1 MSGSTEYNT
10 SLRFFLSLFCL
21 RHQLA
26 LCVLNTANSS
36 ETHPYILVMPM
47 MRMLRCRLP
56 FRAASVGAS
65 FGLRFL
71 HTREEVRNIAV
82 IAHVD
87 HGKTTL
93 VDSMLSQSGTL
104 ANAHNRV
111 MDSKDQEKERGITI
125 LAKNTAILLDQG
137 KRRINIVDTPGHL
150 DFSGEV
156 ERALQMVEGIVL
168 LVDAKEGV
176 RPGTRYVLR
185 KALSLNLKPIVCL
198 NKIDKDD
205 TNISKAEDSVQD
217 LFLETAEDDSQLD
230 ITFMY
235 GSGRSGYMNDEPKK
249 EGTLD
254 PLFNKIFS
262 LVPAPQAESDT
273 SLQML
278 VTQVEEEGEATKIAI
293 GRIYNGTVKN
303 GDIVTVALEGKQ
315 VDALVQKI
323 FLHCGVEKMVVDSA
337 SYGDICILHLK
348 EPIGQK
354 VPLKIGCTVA
364 AKDNVKLLPY
374 KKPDDPTY
382 SLILTES
389 GAKWKKKE
397 ADERKGTLLSLQK
410 RLEAE
415 ARVNTALRLE
425 GLGTPEITMMGRGP
439 LHLSVIIE
447 DMRREGYEFE
457 VQAPKVLTKV
467 IDGVECE
474 PFERMT
480 LEFKSKHMS
489 DMVSF
494 LSSKMAE
501 IGEIEHVSDERVVL
515 ECVLPIRSISDVPLR
530 FHTLTSGDGVL
541 HHQFDSFRP
550 LAAVDSIRDT
560 GALISVDNGE
570 VTEWSL
576 SGFSAMGRFFVLPGD
591 TVHYGQIVGENL
603 KVPLQNLGVNICK
616 RNEQL
621 GGMRAN
627 ANDKAASKR
636 GAYTAQRASF
646 EDCIAWVV
654 EDELVTVTP
663 KSIRMRKP
671 GFTGKTSMRKRTK

>member
-1 MSGSTEYNT
+1 MFRFRFALPLLAHTLT
-10 SLRFFLSLFCL
+10 S
-21 RHQLA
+21 
-26 LCVLNTANSS
+26 
-36 ETHPYILVMPM
+36 Y
-47 MRMLRCRLP
+47 
-56 FRAASVGAS
+56 
-65 FGLRFL
+65 RFL
-71 HTREEVRNIAV
+71 HSREDVRNIAV

-93 VDSMLSQSGTL
+93 VDTMLSQSGTMK
-104 ANAHNRV
+104 NAHNRV

-125 LAKNTAILLDQG
+125 LAKNTAILLDGG

-205 TNISKAEDSVQD
+205 SNVSKAEEGVQD
-217 LFLETAEDDSQLD
+217 LFLETAEDENQLD

-235 GSGRSGYMNDEPKK
+235 GSGRSGYMNLTPKK

-254 PLFNKIFS
+254 PLFSNVFS
-262 LVPAPQAESDT
+262 IIPPPKSEDEK

-278 VTQVEEEGEATKIAI
+278 VTQVDQEENGQHQPLKLAI
-293 GRIYNGTVKN
+293 GRIYNGSVSV
-303 GDIVTVALEGKQ
+303 GDVVTVALEGKQ

-323 FLHCGVEKMVVDSA
+323 CLYCGVEKMSVPAA
-337 SYGDICILHLK
+337 SYGDICILYLQ
-348 EPIGQK
+348 EPIGEK
-354 VPLKIGCTVA
+354 VPLKIGCTIA
-364 AKDNVKLLPY
+364 AKDAVKLLPY

-382 SLILTES
+382 SLILLES
-389 GAKWKKKE
+389 EAKWKKKE
-397 ADERKGTLLSLQK
+397 AEERKGTLLSLQK

-415 ARVNTALRLE
+415 SQVNTALRLE
-425 GLGTPEITMMGRGP
+425 GLGTPEVTLMGRGP
-439 LHLSVIIE
+439 LHLSVLIE

-457 VQAPKVLTKV
+457 IRAPQVVTKI
-467 IDGVECE
+467 IDGQQCE
-474 PFERMT
+474 PFEQVT
-480 LEFKSKHMS
+480 LEFKSAHVS
-489 DMVSF
+489 DVVSF

-501 IGEIEHVSDERVVL
+501 IGDITNLSDDRVL
-515 ECVLPIRSISDVPLR
+515 IDCVMPVRSLSHVPLK
-530 FHTLTSGDGVL
+530 FHTLTRGDGVL
-541 HHQFDSFRP
+541 HHQFHSFRP
-550 LAAVDSIRDT
+550 LSSMEGLGRET
-560 GALISVDNGE
+560 GALISADTGE
-570 VTEWSL
+570 VTDWSL
-576 SGFSAMGRFFVLPGD
+576 SGFGTQGRFFVLPGD
-591 TVHYGQIVGENL
+591 YVYYGQIIGENL
-603 KVPLQNLGVNICK
+603 KTPLQNLAVNVCK

-636 GAYTAQRASF
+636 GPFSAARASF
-646 EDCIAWVV
+646 EDCISWVV
-654 EDELVTVTP
+654 DDEVVTVTP

-671 GFTGKTSMRKRTK
+671 GFNGKTTMRKRK

>member
-1 MSGSTEYNT
+1 M
-10 SLRFFLSLFCL
+10 LRFRF
-21 RHQLA
+21 
-26 LCVLNTANSS
+26 
-36 ETHPYILVMPM
+36 
-47 MRMLRCRLP
+47 P
-56 FRAASVGAS
+56 FRALVPFCA
-65 FGLRFL
+65 RHL
-71 HTREEVRNIAV
+71 HTRDDIRNIAV

-125 LAKNTAILLDQG
+125 LAKNTAILLDNG
-137 KRRINIVDTPGHL
+137 TRRINIVDTPGHL

-185 KALSLNLKPIVCL
+185 KALGLNLKSIVCL

-205 TNISKAEDSVQD
+205 SNISKAEDGVQD
-217 LFLETAEDDSQLD
+217 LFLETAEDESHLD

-235 GSGRSGYMNDEPKK
+235 GSGRSGYMNTTPIK
-249 EGTLD
+249 EGTLQ
-254 PLFNKIFS
+254 PLFSQIFS
-262 LVPAPQAESDT
+262 TVPAPKTNSDEV
-273 SLQML
+273 LQML
-278 VTQVEEEGEATKIAI
+278 VTQVDEEGDVKVAI
-293 GRIYNGTVKN
+293 GRIYHGKVSA
-303 GDIVTVALEGKQ
+303 GDIVTVALEDKQ
-315 VDALVQKI
+315 VDALVKKI
-323 FLHCGVEKMVVDSA
+323 CLYCGVEKMNVTSA
-337 SYGDICILHLK
+337 SFGDICILYLQ

-354 VPLKIGCTVA
+354 VPLKIGCTIA
-364 AKDNVKLLPY
+364 NKDNVMLLPF

-382 SLILTES
+382 SLIIQES
-389 GAKWKKKE
+389 LADWKKKE
-397 ADERKGTLLSLQK
+397 ANENKSTIHAIQK

-415 ARVNTALRLE
+415 SRVNTALQLT

-447 DMRREGYEFE
+447 DMRREGFEFE
-457 VQAPKVLTKV
+457 IRAPKVMTKV

-474 PFERMT
+474 PFEKLI
-480 LEFKSKHMS
+480 LEFHSSLISEMI
-489 DMVSF
+489 SF

-501 IGEIEHVSDERVVL
+501 IGEIEHLSDDRVMV
-515 ECVLPIRSISDVPLR
+515 ECILPVRSLSKVPLK
-530 FHTLTSGDGVL
+530 FHTMTGGDGVL
-541 HHQFDSFRP
+541 HHSFEAFRP
-550 LAAVDSIRDT
+550 LVAIDADRDT

-576 SGFSAMGRFFVLPGD
+576 SGFNSQGRFFVVPGD
-591 TVHYGQIVGENL
+591 TVHYGQIIGENL
-603 KVPLQNLGVNICK
+603 KTPLQNLGINVCK

-627 ANDKAASKR
+627 ATDKAASKR
-636 GAYTAQRASF
+636 GKFSAVRFGF
-646 EDCIAWVV
+646 EDCISWVAD
-654 EDELVTVTP
+654 DELVTVTP

-671 GFTGKTSMRKRTK
+671 NFNGKTSMRKRK